1 MNLRFYKPS
10 LFRRYFADL
19 KEILLLGLESL
30 VEDFISRC
38 EGLFYVEEKL

>member
-10 LFRRYFADL
+10 FFRWYFAEF
-19 KEILLLGLESL
+19 KEILLLGLKAL
-30 VEDFISRC
+30 VEDFISCC